1 MDLVYCFG
9 KGEEEKVK
17 ALETK
22 VKKIK
27 KSLKILKKKSI
38 RNVRT

>member
-27 KSLKILKKKSI
+27 KSLKILKK
-38 RNVRT
+38 NQLEM

>member
-1 MDLVYCFG
+1 MSLHSDGPGYCFG

-22 VKKIK
+22 VKKKK
-27 KSLKILKKKSI
+27 KSLKIF
-38 RNVRT
+38 